1 MSVHVK
7 CGYIS
12 LVGIRH
18 LVIVFSTPR
27 IHLFPFQNEVSRIV
41 SSENL
46 ARIEVSLLSG
56 VHSTLIRETPFVHR
70 RTVGIGRWYL
80 QQVPSSCSVGKECQA
95 KYSRRRCS
103 GKGFAGDSWIYFYST
118 SVKCS
123 LLGTW
128 MLTTKGTLTVSTGAT
143 RQVQMWFCVN
153 TSCTDSDIV
162 IRQVTK
168 YLWGTQQPCL
178 PGSVVLVIG
187 NLEDDEK
194 DAILALCPI
203 IIG

>member
-1 MSVHVK
+1 MSVNVK

-12 LVGIRH
+12 LVCIRH

-56 VHSTLIRETPFVHR
+56 VHSTLIRETPFIHR
-70 RTVGIGRWYL
+70 RTVGVGRWYL
-80 QQVPSSCSVGKECQA
+80 QRVPSSCSVGKECQA

-153 TSCTDSDIV
+153 TSW
-162 IRQVTK
+162 IRCLG
-168 YLWGTQQPCL
+168 YRQPR
-178 PGSVVLVIG
+178 GR
-187 NLEDDEK
+187 
-194 DAILALCPI
+194 
-203 IIG
+203 